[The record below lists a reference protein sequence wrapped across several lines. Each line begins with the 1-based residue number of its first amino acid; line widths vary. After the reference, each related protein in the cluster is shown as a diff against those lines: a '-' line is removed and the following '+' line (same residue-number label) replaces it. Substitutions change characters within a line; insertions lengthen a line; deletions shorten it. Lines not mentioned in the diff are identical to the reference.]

1 MKKRLVVG
9 ISGGSGIPLA
19 TELLSQLRKIEEIET
34 HLVYTR
40 GAEITAAQESE
51 LSMGE
56 ICALADVVYDNK
68 DIGAAIASGTYRT
81 AGMVVVPC
89 SMKTVAGIHS
99 GYTDNLLLRAADV
112 TLKERRKLILVAREC
127 PFNTIHLR
135 NLYELSQMSVELLLP
150 MLTYYN
156 HPQTVAD
163 CTICIWGGDTPHVG
177 SVVMSTARPSL
188 TGSDVGVTSSVLNGI
203 GHKDEYVARKF
214 AEAAERVYDTSR
226 KPLDG
231 EISTE
236 DFLRPAASEN
246 FVRQDVFCLYCR
258 RVWYTIENVQEN
270 GLQKPSWKGEIEY
283 ERVLYHRR
291 RHSAACKAGHAGGK
305 RKVPAGYRVSW
316 FNRQYGG
323 TAHHCCFQ
331 RNE

>member
-9 ISGGSGIPLA
+9 IGGGSGIPLA
-19 TELLSQLRKIEEIET
+19 KELLSQLQKIEEIET

-68 DIGAAIASGTYRT
+68 DIGAAIASGTYKT
-81 AGMVVVPC
+81 VGMVVVPC

-135 NLYELSQMSVELLLP
+135 NLYELSQMSVEILPP

-188 TGSDVGVTSSVLNGI
+188 TGSGVGVTSSVLNGI

-214 AEAAERVYDTSR
+214 AEAAAEKFVCTAVCSCGIHI
-226 KPLDG
+226 DG
-231 EISTE
+231 IT
-236 DFLRPAASEN
+236 PA
-246 FVRQDVFCLYCR
+246 QM
-258 RVWYTIENVQEN
+258 QEVSVVCDK
-270 GLQKPSWKGEIEY
+270 LLKQVI
-283 ERVLYHRR
+283 
-291 RHSAACKAGHAGGK
+291 AGA
-305 RKVPAGYRVSW
+305 
-316 FNRQYGG
+316 
-323 TAHHCCFQ
+323 
-331 RNE
+331 

>member
-40 GAEITAAQESE
+40 GAEITATQESE

-135 NLYELSQMSVELLLP
+135 NLYELSQMGVEILPP

-163 CTICIWGGDTPHVG
+163 CTRHIVG
-177 SVVMSTARPSL
+177 KILDRF
-188 TGSDVGVTSSVLNGI
+188 DVEG
-203 GHKDEYVARKF
+203 
-214 AEAAERVYDTSR
+214 
-226 KPLDG
+226 
-231 EISTE
+231 E
-236 DFLRPAASEN
+236 DFRRWN
-246 FVRQDVFCLYCR
+246 GCL
-258 RVWYTIENVQEN
+258 
-270 GLQKPSWKGEIEY
+270 
-283 ERVLYHRR
+283 
-291 RHSAACKAGHAGGK
+291 
-305 RKVPAGYRVSW
+305 
-316 FNRQYGG
+316 
-323 TAHHCCFQ
+323 
-331 RNE
+331 

>member
-19 TELLSQLRKIEEIET
+19 TELLSQLRKMEEIET

-56 ICALADVVYDNK
+56 IRALADVVYDNK

-99 GYTDNLLLRAADV
+99 GYTDNLLLCAADV

-135 NLYELSQMSVELLLP
+135 NLYELSQMSVEILPP

-188 TGSDVGVTSSVLNGI
+188 TGSGVGVTSSVLNGI

-214 AEAAERVYDTSR
+214 AEAAERIYDTIR

-236 DFLRPAASEN
+236 DFLCPAAAEN
-246 FVRQDVFCLYCR
+246 FARQDFFCLHCR
-258 RVWYTIENVQEN
+258 RVWYTIKN
-270 GLQKPSWKGEIEY
+270 GQQKSFWKGEIEY
-283 ERVLYHRR
+283 ERVLYRRR

>member
-19 TELLSQLRKIEEIET
+19 TELFSQLQKIEEIET

-135 NLYELSQMSVELLLP
+135 NLYELSQMSVEILPP

-163 CTICIWGGDTPHVG
+163 CTRHIVG
-177 SVVMSTARPSL
+177 KILDRF
-188 TGSDVGVTSSVLNGI
+188 DVEG
-203 GHKDEYVARKF
+203 
-214 AEAAERVYDTSR
+214 
-226 KPLDG
+226 
-231 EISTE
+231 E
-236 DFLRPAASEN
+236 DFRRWN
-246 FVRQDVFCLYCR
+246 GCL
-258 RVWYTIENVQEN
+258 
-270 GLQKPSWKGEIEY
+270 
-283 ERVLYHRR
+283 
-291 RHSAACKAGHAGGK
+291 
-305 RKVPAGYRVSW
+305 
-316 FNRQYGG
+316 
-323 TAHHCCFQ
+323 
-331 RNE
+331 

>member
-51 LSMGE
+51 LSMEE

-68 DIGAAIASGTYRT
+68 DIGAAIASGTYKT
-81 AGMVVVPC
+81 VGMVVVPC

-99 GYTDNLLLRAADV
+99 GYTDNLLLRAA
-112 TLKERRKLILVAREC
+112 ELILVAREC

-135 NLYELSQMSVELLLP
+135 NLYELSQIGVEILPP

-163 CTICIWGGDTPHVG
+163 CTRHIVG
-177 SVVMSTARPSL
+177 KILDRF
-188 TGSDVGVTSSVLNGI
+188 DVEG
-203 GHKDEYVARKF
+203 
-214 AEAAERVYDTSR
+214 
-226 KPLDG
+226 
-231 EISTE
+231 E
-236 DFLRPAASEN
+236 DFRRWN
-246 FVRQDVFCLYCR
+246 GCL
-258 RVWYTIENVQEN
+258 
-270 GLQKPSWKGEIEY
+270 
-283 ERVLYHRR
+283 
-291 RHSAACKAGHAGGK
+291 
-305 RKVPAGYRVSW
+305 
-316 FNRQYGG
+316 
-323 TAHHCCFQ
+323 
-331 RNE
+331 